1 MNFMLWLRSSRS
13 WGVCF
18 AGVQR
23 LQQQRQEPPE
33 NDLSDMDG
41 YGEEDDD
48 VLEAH
53 RWMQRMGMGSFAKA
67 TMWLLREVFGMPE
80 EWMICDAD
88 ADEGCFLL
96 ERVMA
101 KEKKA
106 KKGEHGSARGICRC
120 SGLSR
125 VRTYIC

>member
-1 MNFMLWLRSSRS
+1 M
-13 WGVCF
+13 
-18 AGVQR
+18 
-23 LQQQRQEPPE
+23 
-33 NDLSDMDG
+33 
-41 YGEEDDD
+41 
-48 VLEAH
+48 
-53 RWMQRMGMGSFAKA
+53 MQRMGMGSFAKA

-88 ADEGCFLL
+88 ADEGRFLL

-106 KKGEHGSARGICRC
+106 KKVSMVPHVGICRC

-125 VRTYIC
+125 VITYIC